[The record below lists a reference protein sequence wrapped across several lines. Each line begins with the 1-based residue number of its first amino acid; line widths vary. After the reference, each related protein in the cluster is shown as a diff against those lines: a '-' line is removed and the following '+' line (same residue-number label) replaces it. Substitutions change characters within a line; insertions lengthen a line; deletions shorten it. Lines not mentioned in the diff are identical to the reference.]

1 MRRKILRQA
10 SGTLLALLSSA
21 GAPVQSAAQSFSAD
35 IVRVDSGGARAKPA
49 KLHAA
54 NLKTRIEVP
63 DAADGFFI
71 SDIEAATA
79 LYVRSAQRIY
89 LDARQST
96 PLTQIFVWVDP
107 HDPCRQW
114 QAAANTAGMPR
125 TAAWR
130 CESIGSTTVNQREVV
145 EYRVSVPGRPSSYGW
160 VDRALGFP
168 LKWQSADGP
177 SFLVENLLFQ
187 SQPATLFDIPPDYR
201 KLDPQALIER
211 IKHSDVWADPAK

>member
-1 MRRKILRQA
+1 MRRKGLWQVSA
-10 SGTLLALLSSA
+10 VLLTLFAGNSA
-21 GAPVQSAAQSFSAD
+21 PAQSAAQSFSAD
-35 IVRVDSGGARAKPA
+35 IVRVDRVGERGMPA
-49 KLHAA
+49 KLRAA
-54 NLKTRIEVP
+54 DHKTRIEVP

-71 SDIEAATA
+71 SDTETRTA

-114 QAAANTAGMPR
+114 QAAAKTAGLPD
-125 TAAWR
+125 TAEWR
-130 CESIGSTTVNQREVV
+130 CEPIGSTTLNRREVV
-145 EYRVSVPGRPSSYGW
+145 EYRVSMPGRPASHGW
-160 VDRALGFP
+160 IDTALGFP
-168 LKWQSADGP
+168 VKWQAPDGQV
-177 SFLVENLLFQ
+177 FLVENMLFQ
-187 SQPATLFDIPPDYR
+187 AQPANLFDIPPDYR

>member
-1 MRRKILRQA
+1 MRRKALRQISA
-10 SGTLLALLSSA
+10 VLLTLLSST
-21 GAPVQSAAQSFSAD
+21 GAPAQSAARSFAAD
-35 IVRVDSGGARAKPA
+35 IVRVDSGGARGAAA

-54 NLKTRIEVP
+54 NHKIRIEVP

-71 SDIEAATA
+71 SDTEAGTA

-114 QAAANTAGMPR
+114 QAAAKTAGMPG
-125 TAAWR
+125 TAGWR
-130 CESIGSTTVNQREVV
+130 CEPIGPTTVDQREVV
-145 EYRVSVPGRPSSYGW
+145 EYLVSAPDRPSSHGW
-160 VDRALGFP
+160 VDTALGFP
-168 LKWQSADGP
+168 LKWQAADGQV
-177 SFLVENLLFQ
+177 FLVENLLFQ
-187 SQPATLFDIPPDYR
+187 TQPATLFDIPPDYH
-201 KLDPQALIER
+201 KLDPEALIER